1 MNLKRYTFAGLI
13 FIVIATMHA
22 QTFMHIHT
30 KEGKDN
36 IFDIEKI
43 DSALFKNTQ
52 NLTPQ
57 ESPNLLQNSGF
68 ESWTDS
74 FPDYWK
80 SATTAGNAKLFKSSD
95 AHSGNFA
102 VLVEGANSNKRMAY
116 QELELA
122 ADTYTFTIY
131 AKATTENP
139 AQVKLGYV
147 PITEGKVG
155 SYRYAANYTSLNNGE
170 WTLVTYQ
177 FTLSEK
183 SVINLL
189 VMNPS
194 TSGQNILVDDAGL
207 KGSLHNDNLATM
219 EVHTYGSSTAFKL
232 IDIDS
237 IVFVYQNPNIEEE
250 PTKRLEFPMPKGD
263 ENSIVIV
270 HTGTLN
276 DRTGE
281 QGVNY
286 SVEWDTQ
293 RHAQRWSCYQLYA
306 SLLEKNVSRY
316 SGRGTGLDPASQY
329 PNDPDLP
336 TTFQYTKD
344 PYPGTGFDHGHI
356 CPSDDRVSSTEANYQ
371 TFFMTNMMPQTH
383 SLNAGMW
390 SRMESQV
397 KSWGGQFDTLYV
409 CKGGTID
416 NNDYII
422 DYIGTEENRT
432 PIPRYFFMALLGKSS
447 SGYSA
452 IGLWVDHNGQYTTK
466 DPIGN
471 LAVNIRTLEEL
482 TGINFFHNLPDDIE
496 KIVEEEEIETLIN
509 KWGLTT
515 K

>member
-1 MNLKRYTFAGLI
+1 MHVYT
-13 FIVIATMHA
+13 
-22 QTFMHIHT
+22 
-30 KEGKDN
+30 KDGKPN
-36 IFDIEKI
+36 VFKIERI
-43 DSALFKNTQ
+43 DSALFKDTH

-57 ESPNLLQNSGF
+57 ESPNLLQNSDF
-68 ESWTDS
+68 ESWTDDQL
-74 FPDYWK
+74 DYWK
-80 SATTAGNAKLFKSSD
+80 SASTASNAKLFKSED
-95 AHSGNFA
+95 AYSGNYA
-102 VLVEGANSNKRMAY
+102 VLIEGANSNKRMAY
-116 QELELA
+116 KELELE

-155 SYRYAANYTSLNNGE
+155 SYRYATNYTTLNNAE

-194 TSGQNILVDDAGL
+194 ASGQNILVDDACL
-207 KGSLHNDNLATM
+207 KTTPRNDNLARM
-219 EVHTYGSSTAFKL
+219 EVHAYGDSAAFNL
-232 IDIDS
+232 TDIDS
-237 IVFVYQNPNIEEE
+237 IVFVYQEPFIENE

-263 ENSIVIV
+263 DSNIVIV
-270 HTGTLN
+270 HTATLN

-281 QGVNY
+281 QGINY
-286 SVEWDTQ
+286 SVEWDTR

-306 SLLEKNVSRY
+306 SLLEKNASRY
-316 SGRGTGLDPASQY
+316 SGRGTGLDPGSQY
-329 PNDPDLP
+329 PNDPDMP
-336 TTFQYTKD
+336 IAYQFTKD

-356 CPSDDRVSSTEANYQ
+356 CPSDDRVSAAEANYQ
-371 TFFMTNMMPQTH
+371 TFFITNMMPQTH

-397 KSWGGQFDTLYV
+397 KSWGGLFDTLYV

-416 NNDYII
+416 NENYII
-422 DYIGTEENRT
+422 DYIGSEENCI
-432 PIPRYFFMALLGKSS
+432 PIPRYFFMALLGKSA

-482 TGINFFHNLPDDIE
+482 TGINFFHNLPDDVE
-496 KIVEEEEIETLIN
+496 KAVEEEDIETLIN

-515 K
+515 N